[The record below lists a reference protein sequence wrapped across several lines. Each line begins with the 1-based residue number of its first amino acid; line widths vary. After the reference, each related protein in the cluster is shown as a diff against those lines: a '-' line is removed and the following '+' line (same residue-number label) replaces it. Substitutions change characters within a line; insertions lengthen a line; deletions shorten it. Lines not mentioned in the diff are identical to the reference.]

1 MWSSEYK
8 RPCLVWYS
16 DIYLPCLIFWY
27 LPTHIFNLLYQAWY
41 QSIENVK
48 IYEKH
53 ETYKCFIVITI
64 VLKSMEK
71 KSGYN
76 ITASE
81 LYCSNSL
88 IIRPWFFNIYYCI
101 LNLFVFLFFCIFGDN
116 IIGFDQTA
124 AFANVFV
131 YIFVFVFWNE
141 FPNVFVLYD
150 LTRISKC
157 ICNSLTCNCIFIY
170 ILIFHCICNDI
181 SKCIC
186 IVHCI
191 SKCTCIVWSD
201 PGINL
206 ETKRIGNWPNSL
218 NSLTGGRPWFTS
230 GVCTITYNVM
240 QPYTM

>member
-101 LNLFVFLFFCIFGDN
+101 LNLFVFLFFLYFWRQHNWIWPNSCIC
-116 IIGFDQTA
+116 
-124 AFANVFV
+124 
-131 YIFVFVFWNE
+131 
-141 FPNVFVLYD
+141 
-150 LTRISKC
+150 KC
-157 ICNSLTCNCIFIY
+157 ICIHF
-170 ILIFHCICNDI
+170 CICILKWI

-186 IVHCI
+186 IVR
-191 SKCTCIVWSD
+191 SD
-201 PGINL
+201 PYFQMYL
-206 ETKRIGNWPNSL
+206 
-218 NSLTGGRPWFTS
+218 
-230 GVCTITYNVM
+230 
-240 QPYTM
+240 